1 MSDGADNADDSSE
14 ISEHSGTT
22 DHSACAE
29 EMFSDHA
36 DMPEQIEA
44 ALTSE
49 MISVPKKPKVCI
61 CGVGASAM
69 AGEIMSD
76 FADAYSDVPIS
87 VVKGVEL
94 PKWVDTDT
102 GVIAISYAGNT
113 SETLTLYDQAVAR
126 GCDIVCITSGGAL
139 AERAIEN
146 GHPLIRMP
154 SGLLPRAALGYM
166 LGYTASLFEEM
177 GVCESRTELGSLL
190 PSLKEFRDSI
200 VNHGGNN
207 EAMDIAKILCGKI
220 PVIYSLVSLRS
231 AAIRW
236 KMQIN
241 ENSRMIAF
249 HGTIPEFNHNEIVG
263 WMEDQASDEFI
274 PIILC
279 DDDSVDV
286 LKYMTETLSGTLQ
299 STGIRPY
306 EFKAKGSNDL
316 EKNLVA
322 ILLGDIVSIYLA
334 RLNGIHNGIP
344 LKCDNG
350 GQREFS

>member
-1 MSDGADNADDSSE
+1 MRRNAGKNGYFYIQYKYKGEPMRQYMS
-14 ISEHSGTT
+14 
-22 DHSACAE
+22 

-44 ALTSE
+44 ALDSE
-49 MISVPKKPKVCI
+49 MVGVPKRPKVCI

-102 GVIAISYAGNT
+102 AVIAISYGGNT
-113 SETLTLYDQAVAR
+113 TETLTLYDQAVER
-126 GCDIVCITSGGAL
+126 GCDIICITSGGAL
-139 AERAIEN
+139 EERATEN

-154 SGLLPRAALGYM
+154 PGLLPRAALGYM

-177 GVCESRTELGSLL
+177 GVCSSRTELRSLL
-190 PSLKEFRDSI
+190 PPLKEFRDGI
-200 VNHGGNN
+200 ANVDGDN
-207 EAMDIAKILCGKI
+207 EAKRIADLIYGKI
-220 PVIYSLVSLRS
+220 PVVYSLVSMRS

-286 LKYMTETLSGTLQ
+286 LKYMTETLSGTLR

-316 EKNLVA
+316 EKNLMT
-322 ILLGDIVSIYLA
+322 ILLGDIVSINLA
-334 RLNGIHNGIP
+334 RLNGIHDGIP

-350 GQREFS
+350 GEKEFS